1 MRLRLS
7 CFLKSIYDSDLDDEI
22 QYRKDEMMEKELEK
36 FLVRVVV
43 KEQYKP
49 TVPTW
54 L

>member
-1 MRLRLS
+1 MRLRIS

-43 KEQYKP
+43 KEQYEP
-49 TVPTW
+49 TVPNW